1 MGPATAR
8 LKPCPDEN
16 QSSQTHGRNLA
27 AFAGRQVA
35 WRNLFRGGAGDDIL
49 TVGQRHMVSA
59 AISRTSCSQADDLM
73 ARKSVKMSLRARLAL
88 RKAAG
93 FALVFLCALLCFGSG
108 GKAAVLSP
116 GGAAAYSHTKV
127 SSRFAIADFDGDS
140 RPDLAT
146 VEMGQTSASRARYW
160 IGFQLS
166 TGAPQGIGVNAPIGG
181 LDIAS
186 RDVNG
191 DHSLDLIVTTT
202 WLNQPVAVL
211 LNDGHGNFTLTDP
224 AAFPTLVWSAE
235 KIWNVGRLDVKDTG
249 VAVLP

>member
-1 MGPATAR
+1 
-8 LKPCPDEN
+8 
-16 QSSQTHGRNLA
+16 
-27 AFAGRQVA
+27 
-35 WRNLFRGGAGDDIL
+35 
-49 TVGQRHMVSA
+49 
-59 AISRTSCSQADDLM
+59 M
-73 ARKSVKMSLRARLAL
+73 ACKSFKMNSRARLAL

-93 FALVFLCALLCFGSG
+93 FAVVFLCALLCFGSG
-108 GKAAVLSP
+108 GKAAGLSP
-116 GGAAAYSHTKV
+116 AAAAYSHTKL

-146 VEMGQTSASRARYW
+146 VEIGQASASRARYW

-166 TGAPQGIGVNAPIGG
+166 TGAPQRIGVNAPIGG
-181 LDIAS
+181 LDIVS

-235 KIWNVGRLDVKDTG
+235 IIWNVGRLDVKDTAI
-249 VAVLP
+249 AVLPRAGGDCSPTDRISEPSAGPEPLAAELARHQAFHLTTSALGRAPPFVLHV

>member
-1 MGPATAR
+1 
-8 LKPCPDEN
+8 
-16 QSSQTHGRNLA
+16 
-27 AFAGRQVA
+27 
-35 WRNLFRGGAGDDIL
+35 
-49 TVGQRHMVSA
+49 
-59 AISRTSCSQADDLM
+59 M
-73 ARKSVKMSLRARLAL
+73 ARKSVQMTLRARLAL

-108 GKAAVLSP
+108 GKAAVVSP
-116 GGAAAYSHTKV
+116 AAVAAYSHTKL

-146 VEMGQTSASRARYW
+146 VEIGQTGASRARYW

-166 TGAPQGIGVNAPIGG
+166 TGAPQRIGVSAPIGG
-181 LDIAS
+181 LDIVS

-202 WLNQPVAVL
+202 WLNRPVAVL

-235 KIWNVGRLDVKDTG
+235 KIWNVGRLDVTDTAI
-249 VAVLP
+249 AVLPRAGGDCSPTDRISEPSAVREPLAAELARHQAFHLTTSALGRAPPFVLHV